1 MTQREQI
8 LIAKLAELVKE
19 NQALREQLKSACN
32 ALMEKA
38 L

>member
-1 MTQREQI
+1 MTQREEL

-19 NQALREQLKSACN
+19 NESLRAQLKAVCN
-32 ALMEKA
+32 AFMEKP

>member
-1 MTQREQI
+1 MTQREEL

-19 NQALREQLKSACN
+19 NTALREQLKSACN